1 MYLCVNKETLNSY
14 NHESNLQQIEDH
26 AQRLVSEKGQ
36 HLDVV
41 LNLPAQGLAQREAG
55 DHDGED
61 RGPPDG
67 GAEGCGMASAGECP
81 GRLLRQQQN
90 VLRRLTITGGGP
102 PPDPSTSTPI
112 TEIEK

>member
-1 MYLCVNKETLNSY
+1 MYQDIKPITII
-14 NHESNLQQIEDH
+14 NHEGNLQQIEDH

-36 HLDVV
+36 RLDVF
-41 LNLPAQGLAQREAG
+41 LDLLEKGLAQRETG
-55 DHDGED
+55 DHDRQD
-61 RGPPDG
+61 REPPDR
-67 GAEGCGMASAGECP
+67 GAEGCRMASAGECP
-81 GRLLRQQQN
+81 GRLLRKQQN